1 MFSRGVIY
9 MGLATLCFSWLSVC
23 VKFLH
28 HIPAHEL
35 ILFRAIISIFLSLG
49 YIKSLKIN
57 PFGNNKRLLVIRGI
71 WGTAALTVFFIAV
84 QNIPLATAATLQ
96 YSAPIFTA
104 FFGIFYLKEKIRNV
118 QWASLAVA
126 FSGVL
131 LINGL
136 DTAVNSYYLF
146 LALCSGIFSGIA
158 YVVVRKLKD
167 TDHPAVIVF
176 YFPFIAVPIM
186 SIWCF
191 FDWKTPHG
199 TDWILIILI
208 GLLTQAG
215 QILMTKALQQE
226 NAGRITSIQFI
237 GTINAFIFSL
247 FIFHEKYSIY
257 SIIGMLLVTSG
268 VLMNIYITAQKKT
281 NAKATSS

>member
-1 MFSRGVIY
+1 

-49 YIKSLKIN
+49 YIKKIKIN
-57 PFGNNKRLLVIRGI
+57 PFGNNKKLLVIRGI

-96 YSAPIFTA
+96 YSAPIFTS
-104 FFGIFYLKEKIRNV
+104 FFGIFYLREKIRNI
-118 QWASLAVA
+118 QWLSLAIA
-126 FSGVL
+126 FAGVL

-136 DTAVNSYYLF
+136 DTAVDSFYLF

-186 SIWCF
+186 GVWSL
-191 FDWKTPHG
+191 FDWVTPQG

-247 FIFHEKYSIY
+247 LIFHEKYSIY
-257 SIIGMLLVTSG
+257 SIIGMLLISAG
-268 VLMNIYITAQKKT
+268 VLVNIYITAQKKSDVT
-281 NAKATSS
+281 ATSS